1 VERGRAS
8 SPLII
13 GADTNLQKVCVRA
26 AAFLVLVALLC
37 VYRVHAEDAA
47 AKGGQIYDD
56 YCATCHGEQLQNN
69 SGGLT
74 FDLRRLKPDEYPR
87 FVNSV
92 MNGKNKMPPWKGVLT
107 ETQIN
112 DLWAYIRATVSP

>member
-1 VERGRAS
+1 M
-8 SPLII
+8 
-13 GADTNLQKVCVRA
+13 QKVCVRA
-26 AAFLVLVALLC
+26 AVALTLVSLPFVYC
-37 VYRVHAEDAA
+37 VRADDAA
-47 AKGGQIYDD
+47 AEGERIYED

-74 FDLRRLKPDEYPR
+74 FDLRRLKSDDYPR

-92 MNGKNKMPPWKGVLT
+92 TNGKNKMPPWQGVLT

-112 DLWAYIRATVSP
+112 DLWAYIRASVSQ

>member
-1 VERGRAS
+1 MEGGRAR
-8 SPLII
+8 SPLAI
-13 GADTNLQKVCVRA
+13 GADTNFQKVCVRA
-26 AAFLVLVALLC
+26 AAILVLVGLLG
-37 VYRVHAEDAA
+37 VHRVHAEDAA
-47 AKGGQIYDD
+47 AEGEQIYDD

-87 FVNSV
+87 FVDSV